1 MSQQWGGQTK
11 NYELYELLVS
21 TNQVKQSANYPVG
34 KDICSR

>member
-21 TNQVKQSANYPVG
+21 TNQLKQSANYPVG
-34 KDICSR
+34 VECY